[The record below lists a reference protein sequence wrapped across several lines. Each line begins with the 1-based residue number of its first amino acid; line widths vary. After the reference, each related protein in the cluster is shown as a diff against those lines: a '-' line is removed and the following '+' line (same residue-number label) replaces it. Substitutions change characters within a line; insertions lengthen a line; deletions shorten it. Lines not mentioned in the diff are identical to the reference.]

1 MGYIQTRNM
10 ADIYSKEKRSYLM
23 SLIRSQNTKPE
34 IMVRKYLFNKGFRFR
49 VNVKKLPGTPDIVL
63 PKYRTVIFIH
73 GCFWHGHGNC
83 KLAKQPR
90 HNKEYWIPKLE
101 NNKMRDQENRVQLET
116 LGWKVLVIWECE
128 IKKNKIQEIMEKIKE
143 VLYASHSY
151 ERRPLHIKI
160 YEPDRDIVKLVKE
173 EIVHYKI

>member
-1 MGYIQTRNM
+1 M

-34 IMVRKYLFNKGFRFR
+34 IMVRKYLFSKGLRFR

-83 KLAKQPR
+83 KIAHLPKTRTEWWEKKINRNIERDNSNRRKLKGMGWHTMVVWECQLVPKQRQTTMQGIVDLLDKAYLEDYKIKATNSLAKKINLTN
-90 HNKEYWIPKLE
+90 HKLCS
-101 NNKMRDQENRVQLET
+101 
-116 LGWKVLVIWECE
+116 GE
-128 IKKNKIQEIMEKIKE
+128 IIG
-143 VLYASHSY
+143 STTG
-151 ERRPLHIKI
+151 
-160 YEPDRDIVKLVKE
+160 DGF
-173 EIVHYKI
+173 